1 MTTTPT
7 KTTPIYSLN
16 WLRGIAALLVC
27 LYHFREYVW
36 HNEIPN
42 TFLHFISYGHLGVIM
57 FFVISGFIIP
67 YSLYSKGYTITN
79 FTQFLAKRTLRIEPP
94 YIIIIALIIAVQYY
108 VYTYI
113 SGIPFVLNT
122 KQILLNVTY
131 IAPFVN
137 VEWINVI
144 FWTLAIEFQFYVL
157 TGSVYP
163 LLMRNKLYKYT
174 LFVALLALGFIIPD
188 KYQTVFHNYIYFVV
202 GFQSFLFFTKNIAL
216 TEFLVSIV
224 ASVVFM
230 YVFKATE
237 VIPFVL
243 FTVVG
248 IFTLNYKNR
257 IADFFGNISY
267 SLYLTHGLIGGNI
280 ALIIKPEVPK
290 YIVYVLILFNAI
302 TFAYIYY
309 NVIERLFLKL
319 SKKIKYSGNI

>member
-16 WLRGIAALLVC
+16 WLRGIAAVLVC
-27 LYHFREYVW
+27 LYHFKAYVW
-36 HNEIPN
+36 HNETPN
-42 TFLHFISYGHLGVIM
+42 LVLQFISYGHLGVIM

-67 YSLYSKGYTITN
+67 YSLYNNNYSITN

-94 YIIIIALIIAVQYY
+94 YIITIGLIILVKYY
-108 VYTYI
+108 IFTRI
-113 SGIPFVLNT
+113 SGIPFVLDT

-144 FWTLAIEFQFYVL
+144 FWTLAIEFQFYLL
-157 TGSVYP
+157 TGSIYP
-163 LLMRNKLYKYT
+163 LLMRSKWYKYS
-174 LFVALLALGFIIPD
+174 LFVALLALGFIVPD

-216 TEFLVSIV
+216 TEFIVSIV
-224 ASVVFM
+224 ASVLFM
-230 YVFKATE
+230 YVFKKIE

-248 IFTLNYKNR
+248 IFTLNYKNQ
-257 IADFFGNISY
+257 IANFFGNISY

-309 NVIERLFLKL
+309 NVIERLFLNL